1 MLPGIVMPAGLVII
15 GVADRML
22 ERIDHLVYIDS
33 VVPVSGKSLY
43 GIFEMYGISYQKFG
57 LIPDTSFVEP
67 LSFDEDKIREISKT
81 HVHCRQS
88 EFLEVGRKAFDK
100 VLESP
105 KHDHWVYYELD
116 TVHN

>member
-43 GIFEMYGISYQKFG
+43 GIFEMYGISY
-57 LIPDTSFVEP
+57 
-67 LSFDEDKIREISKT
+67 
-81 HVHCRQS
+81 
-88 EFLEVGRKAFDK
+88 
-100 VLESP
+100 
-105 KHDHWVYYELD
+105 
-116 TVHN
+116 